1 MSMFRLPRQ
10 LTIGLLTLAITCA
23 VAIASR
29 NETCVEFLKRQ
40 GIEVTEKGL
49 IVALRNPDPHIRDNA
64 AMALADEK
72 LAAAVPAV
80 KEAMTAEKD
89 PWLKVNLAEDLAR
102 LGAKDGFVALK
113 NFCDTASPDQRL
125 KAALYMLRFG
135 DESCLSAVQ
144 SVLRSEPEGDHLYV
158 ASALSL
164 IPSFHKLNA
173 TEKRELCVLTLK
185 WLADP
190 EPSIRL
196 TASEVLGKIDDA
208 DVIPSLEKAIADE
221 ANPVVRDWM
230 ERELDRAKA
239 KNNH

>member
-1 MSMFRLPRQ
+1 M
-10 LTIGLLTLAITCA
+10 C
-23 VAIASR
+23 
-29 NETCVEFLKRQ
+29 
-40 GIEVTEKGL
+40 
-49 IVALRNPDPHIRDNA
+49 IRD
-64 AMALADEK
+64 
-72 LAAAVPAV
+72 
-80 KEAMTAEKD
+80 
-89 PWLKVNLAEDLAR
+89 
-102 LGAKDGFVALK
+102 
-113 NFCDTASPDQRL
+113 S
-125 KAALYMLRFG
+125 
-135 DESCLSAVQ
+135 LSAVQ

-196 TASEVLGKIDDA
+196 TASEVLGKMDDA